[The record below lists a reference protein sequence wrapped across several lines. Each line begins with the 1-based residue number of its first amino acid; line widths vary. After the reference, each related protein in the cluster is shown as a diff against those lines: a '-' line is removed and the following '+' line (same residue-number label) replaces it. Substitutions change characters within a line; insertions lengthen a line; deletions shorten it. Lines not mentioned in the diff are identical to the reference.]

1 MARRRRSDEIDES
14 VVGAYHVWSRTV
26 RRAFLTGVD
35 AETGVDHSYRKEL
48 LEQRLEALA
57 SVFAVEV
64 LDHTVLDNHF
74 HAILRNRPDLV
85 AGWTDEEV
93 GRRWLRLKRSELE
106 LNDEPT
112 IEQLAEFLT
121 DPARVAR
128 ARKALSSIS
137 ELMAHLKEPLAR
149 HSNFVDRCCG
159 NFWQGRFRA
168 RRLNND
174 AALLVC
180 SLYVNMN
187 PIRAGL
193 ADKPENAEHTSMH
206 ARLQDRMAGD
216 AELSRSGWLAA
227 VHVDGDGY
235 DGVADGRRA
244 SNKGYLEIVFRE
256 YLELLDA
263 LIRRERIEKAGG
275 ASSDYPSV
283 LERLGVTAAM
293 WESAVQVTSRRFARE
308 LDIMAMMFAE
318 ARRRG

>member
-1 MARRRRSDEIDES
+1 
-14 VVGAYHVWSRTV
+14 
-26 RRAFLTGVD
+26 
-35 AETGVDHSYRKEL
+35 
-48 LEQRLEALA
+48 
-57 SVFAVEV
+57 VFAVEV
-64 LDHTVLDNHF
+64 LDFTVLDNHF

-85 AGWTDEEV
+85 AVWTDEEV

-112 IEQLAEFLT
+112 AEQLAEFLM

-149 HSNFVDRCCG
+149 HANFVDSCCG
-159 NFWQGRFRA
+159 NFWQGRFR
-168 RRLNND
+168 ND

-193 ADKPENAEHTSMH
+193 ADKPENAEHTSTH

-216 AELSRSGWLAA
+216 EDLSQSGWLAA

-235 DGVADGRRA
+235 DGVAAGRRT
-244 SNKGYLEIVFRE
+244 R
-256 YLELLDA
+256 
-263 LIRRERIEKAGG
+263 
-275 ASSDYPSV
+275 
-283 LERLGVTAAM
+283 
-293 WESAVQVTSRRFARE
+293 VTSE
-308 LDIMAMMFAE
+308 LCSANTWSCWTC
-318 ARRRG
+318 